1 MLPNKFHQPKLLGA
15 SDSTFEI
22 ADFPL
27 LVAVFGRWNCWLWG
41 NPKANHLTWWLNPVN
56 NVGYFFHHQNHCVIG
71 LNLPFLPQKIWNVP
85 WQSFQ
90 MRCCHDIV
98 WSPAFSLSKFSLP
111 PFHSSRFQNKI
122 HVGRCW
128 SCSRAV
134 SISTLDFLETHLPWL
149 GFVVVF
155 FVFNGLGSHGI
166 THHHLSTSTLG

>member
-1 MLPNKFHQPKLLGA
+1 MSCGIFLP
-15 SDSTFEI
+15 ST
-22 ADFPL
+22 D
-27 LVAVFGRWNCWLWG
+27 
-41 NPKANHLTWWLNPVN
+41 
-56 NVGYFFHHQNHCVIG
+56 CVIG

-98 WSPAFSLSKFSLP
+98 WPPAFSLSKFSLP

-134 SISTLDFLETHLPWL
+134 SISTLDFLETHLPCLHLLLW
-149 GFVVVF
+149 F
-155 FVFNGLGSHGI
+155 FFLTDWDPPWDKN
-166 THHHLSTSTLG
+166 HHLSTSFGIYSMFGSLFPSAFSYQIPSISSTVAEIS